1 MRIVA
6 QYSHKAGADFLS
18 ANHPAEIDEV
28 IDALSHVDANTALTK
43 ISKEKTM
50 LAQSLYSRLP

>member
-6 QYSHKAGADFLS
+6 RYSHKGGADFLT

-28 IDALSHVDANTALTK
+28 IDALAHVDANTALTK

-50 LAQSLYSRLP
+50 LAQSLYPQLP

>member
-6 QYSHKAGADFLS
+6 RYSHKGGADFLT

-28 IDALSHVDANTALTK
+28 IDALAHVDANTALTK

-50 LAQSLYSRLP
+50 LAQSL